1 MRSNE
6 GFRLGDLLLGG
17 LIGAGVA
24 LLLTTKKGSDVR
36 QALKRYVRRV
46 DREWRGRLSDLKEY
60 TNQEIEK
67 LREGLREDMKR
78 EDMKKEGMKEGMEGG
93 MEGGIK
99 EKKEEEG
106 N

>member
-1 MRSNE
+1 MRSNG
-6 GFRLGDLLLGG
+6 GFRLGDILLGG

-36 QALKRYVRRV
+36 QALKRYARRV
-46 DREWRGRLSDLKEY
+46 DREWRGRFNDLKEY

-67 LREGLREDMKR
+67 LREGMREV
-78 EDMKKEGMKEGMEGG
+78 KKEGMGG
-93 MEGGIK
+93 DTE
-99 EKKEEEG
+99 EKKQEEG